1 MWRTVKLYFLGA
13 VIVGAIGLALY
24 YRFVSQYPEKISAPA
39 VLKQIEQL
47 SELVTVRYNI
57 QKVVGLK
64 EQKVPFGNEQVLM
77 LVQARVHGGVNLSN
91 VTVRVVGDTMW
102 LRLPA
107 AEILDV
113 ALDDRATQV
122 WDRSKTWWT
131 PWVSLNPDLEQ
142 SARRAAVE
150 DVRAAAE
157 QMGIYSNA
165 QANAETVLRNF
176 LQTIGVKHVN
186 FEASPLN
193 RRN

>member
-64 EQKVPFGNEQVLM
+64 EHKVPFGNEQVLR

>member
-1 MWRTVKLYFLGA
+1 MWRTIKLYLIGA
-13 VIVGAIGLALY
+13 VIAGLAGLVLY
-24 YRFVSQYPEKISAPA
+24 YRFVPQHPEKISAPA

-47 SELVTVRYNI
+47 CELVTVRYNI

-64 EQKVPFGNEQVLM
+64 EQKVPFGSEQV

-91 VTVRVVGDTMW
+91 VTVRVAGDTVW

-113 ALDDRATQV
+113 AIDDKETKV

-157 QMGIYSNA
+157 QMGICSNA
-165 QANAETVLRNF
+165 QVNAEIVLRNF
-176 LQTIGVKHVN
+176 LQTIGVKHVS
-186 FEASPLN
+186 FEASSQN